1 MAKPRIE
8 TRTGRRAA
16 SPREFGILLRIA
28 IVICGALLLVLTL
41 DKLGLVGA
49 IDTQLRE
56 RWVALGEAAGH
67 PRPTNSLVI
76 LVAADHDTI
85 ADSDWGPPPWPASRL
100 EQLIEQ
106 IEPGGPVLIA
116 EVGHTRMFQS
126 GPELDAV
133 IEAHR
138 LGGGDGGGGVE
149 MLITRDAEHS
159 SPWASGG
166 LESGD
171 MMLGKESRMHLIARA
186 ASIGPIGER
195 LPVVWMVP
203 TSRLPVVP
211 AYQVAATQVPLST
224 FKHRIVLLG
233 ITDPA
238 YEMLLDTPVGRLSP
252 AEIEAHAL
260 AGLADGAVWGSLV
273 ENVELVYLVCAG
285 LALLWLWLFVRLRGG
300 AAAVMVFASTAL
312 ILVLDFACYQR
323 GWLRLG
329 SAHALLTLGAVAIT
343 YWSHEAIETFIGLR
357 KLRARVLRD
366 ATGGEAAGAD
376 NEPDDVGFWDDLAEL
391 GAEYAQETVGGAAAS
406 TVIEREGNTWKLCVR
421 ASARLDA
428 DSHAF
433 IAGREGLDLRR
444 APFRTPWLTLRAG
457 WAVDVVPSGPHWGK
471 RKTLIVPLENDG
483 ELLGLWLV
491 HMLDDLVLERED
503 SETFEGLGR
512 QMAGA
517 LVRRRERLALREQ
530 ATNARLRDHVETIVG
545 GLRLLRDEHRWALE
559 LLEQLPVRA
568 LIATVWGEIEFIDPR
583 LQADLKRRYP
593 GVFSPDTPD
602 DNLRTVIARLTGK
615 SIEHAN
621 RLMRK
626 VINDGHEIE
635 LDATPGIEDP
645 GDDVW
650 VLSRIRSK
658 RGIDLPGFKPA
669 VHEHILLMARSSA
682 PAQTIRTR
690 SGGLLRVL
698 RGGSGES

>member
-1 MAKPRIE
+1 MAKA
-8 TRTGRRAA
+8 RTDSGADRRTT
-16 SPREFGILLRIA
+16 SPRELGVLVRVA
-28 IVICGALLLVLTL
+28 IVVCGALLLVSMF
-41 DKLGLVGA
+41 DKIGLVGA
-49 IDTQLRE
+49 IDAQLRD
-56 RWVALGEAAGH
+56 RWVQLGEVAGR

-85 ADSDWGPPPWPASRL
+85 AESDWGPPPWPASRL
-100 EQLIEQ
+100 EQLIDR

-116 EVGHTRMFQS
+116 EVGHTRMFES
-126 GPELDAV
+126 GPELDRVFA
-133 IEAHR
+133 EHE
-138 LGGGDGGGGVE
+138 GVE
-149 MLITRDAEHS
+149 LLVTRDPSGRS
-159 SPWASGG
+159 SPWVAGG
-166 LESGD
+166 LDNGD
-171 MMLGKESRMHLIARA
+171 MVLGKDGRMHLIARA
-186 ASIGPIGER
+186 ASLGPLGER
-195 LPVVWMVP
+195 LPVAWMVP

-211 AYQVAATQVPLST
+211 AYQVAADQLPQST
-224 FKHRIVLLG
+224 FEHRIVLLG

-238 YEMLLDTPVGRLSP
+238 YEMLLETPVGRLSP

-260 AGLADGAVWGSLV
+260 AGLADDAVWSEPLA
-273 ENVELVYLVCAG
+273 EHISLVYLVCAC
-285 LALLWLWLFVRLRGG
+285 LSLVWLWSFVRLRGG
-300 AAAVMVFASTAL
+300 SAAVAMFVSATL

-323 GWLRLG
+323 GWFRLG
-329 SAHALLTLGAVAIT
+329 SGHALMTLVAVALT

-366 ATGGEAAGAD
+366 ATGGSAGGGD
-376 NEPDDVGFWDDLAEL
+376 HEPDDHGFWDDLAEL
-391 GAEYAQETVGGAAAS
+391 GAEYAQETIGGAAAA
-406 TVIEREGNTWKLCVR
+406 TVIERQGNTWKLRVR
-421 ASARLDA
+421 SSARLDA

-433 IAGREGLDLRR
+433 IAGRDGLDLRR

-457 WAVDVVPSGPHWGK
+457 WAVDLVPSGPHVGK
-471 RKTLIVPLENDG
+471 RKTLIVPLEDEG

-491 HMLDDLVLERED
+491 HMHEDIDLGRED
-503 SETFEGLGR
+503 CETFERLGR

-517 LVRRRERLALREQ
+517 LVRRRERMALREQ

-593 GVFSPDTPD
+593 GVFSPDTPE

-698 RGGSGES
+698 RGGSGDS

>member
-1 MAKPRIE
+1 MAKARIE
-8 TRTGRRAA
+8 TQTEGRAA
-16 SPREFGILLRIA
+16 GPREFGVLVRVA
-28 IVICGALLLVLTL
+28 IVICGALLLVLML
-41 DKLGLVGA
+41 DSLGLVAA
-49 IDTQLRE
+49 IDGQLRGH
-56 RWVALGEAAGH
+56 WVRLGEASGRTRA
-67 PRPTNSLVI
+67 TNSRVL
-76 LVAADHDTI
+76 LVAGDHATVTNEE
-85 ADSDWGPPPWPASRL
+85 WGPPPWPASRL
-100 EQLIEQ
+100 ERLLANIG
-106 IEPGGPVLIA
+106 PGGPVLIA
-116 EVGHTRMFQS
+116 EVGHTRMFES
-126 GPELDAV
+126 GPELDKVFAD
-133 IEAHR
+133 HT
-138 LGGGDGGGGVE
+138 GVE
-149 MLITRDAEHS
+149 LLITRDAAQRS
-159 SPWASGG
+159 SPWATGG
-166 LESGD
+166 LEGGD
-171 MMLGKESRMHLIARA
+171 MVLGKDSRTHLIARTA
-186 ASIGPIGER
+186 GLGPIGDR
-195 LPVVWMVP
+195 LPVAWMVP

-211 AYQVAATQVPLST
+211 AHQVAADQLPHST
-224 FKHRIVLLG
+224 FDHRIVLIG
-233 ITDPA
+233 VTDPA
-238 YEMLLDTPVGRLSP
+238 YEMLLETPVGRLSP

-260 AGLADGAVWGSLV
+260 AGLADGAVWREPLA
-273 ENVELVYLVCAG
+273 ENVKVVYLLCAG
-285 LALLWLWLFVRLRGG
+285 LALMWLWSFMRLRGG
-300 AAAVMVFASTAL
+300 AAVVMVIASTAL

-323 GWLRLG
+323 GWFRLG
-329 SAHALLTLGAVAIT
+329 SAHALLTLAAIAIT
-343 YWSHEAIETFIGLR
+343 YWSHEALETFIGLR
-357 KLRARVLRD
+357 QLRARVLRD
-366 ATGGEAAGAD
+366 ATGGSTGNGD
-376 NEPDDVGFWDDLAEL
+376 QDLDDVGFWDDLAEL
-391 GAEYAQETVGGAAAS
+391 GAEYAQETIGGAAAS
-406 TVIEREGNTWKLCVR
+406 TVIEREGNTWKLRVR

-433 IAGREGLDLRR
+433 IAGRDGLDLRR

-457 WAVDVVPSGPHWGK
+457 WAVDVVPGGPHVGK
-471 RKTLIVPLENDG
+471 RKTLIVPLEDEG

-491 HMLDDLVLERED
+491 HMLEDLVLERD
-503 SETFEGLGR
+503 DVETFERLGR

-593 GVFSPDTPD
+593 GVFSPDTPE
-602 DNLRTVIARLTGK
+602 DNLRTVLARLTGK

-626 VINDGHEIE
+626 VITDGHEIE
-635 LDATPGIEDP
+635 LDATAGIEDP

-698 RGGSGES
+698 RGGSGDS

>member
-8 TRTGRRAA
+8 TRTDRRAA
-16 SPREFGILLRIA
+16 SPRELGILIRVA

-41 DKLGLVGA
+41 DKIGLVGA
-49 IDTQLRE
+49 IDSQLRE
-56 RWVALGEAAGH
+56 RWVQLGEAAGR
-67 PRPTNSLVI
+67 PRPTNSKVLLI
-76 LVAADHDTI
+76 AADHDTV
-85 ADSDWGPPPWPASRL
+85 SDPNWGWGPPPWPASRL
-100 EQLIEQ
+100 EQLIEH
-106 IEPGGPVLIA
+106 IEPGAPVLLA
-116 EVGHTRMFQS
+116 EVGHTRMFES
-126 GPELDAV
+126 GPELDQVLAN
-133 IEAHR
+133 HP
-138 LGGGDGGGGVE
+138 DVE
-149 MLITRDAEHS
+149 MLITRNAAERA
-159 SPWASGG
+159 SPWADGG
-166 LESGD
+166 LERGD
-171 MMLGKESRMHLIARA
+171 MVLSKDSRLHLIVRA
-186 ASIGPIGER
+186 GSIGPIGER
-195 LPVVWMVP
+195 LPVAWMVP

-211 AYQVAATQVPLST
+211 AYQVAADQVPPST
-224 FKHRIVLLG
+224 FYARIVLLG
-233 ITDPA
+233 VTDPA

-260 AGLADGAVWGSLV
+260 AGQADGAVWEPLIDNG
-273 ENVELVYLVCAG
+273 YLLYTLGAG
-285 LALLWLWLFVRLRGG
+285 LALLWLWLFVRLRGA
-300 AAAVMVFASTAL
+300 AAAVMVIASCVL

-323 GWLRLG
+323 GWYRLG
-329 SAHALLTLGAVAIT
+329 SAHALLTLGAVAIS
-343 YWSHEAIETFIGLR
+343 YWSHEAIETLIGLR
-357 KLRARVLRD
+357 QLRARVLRD
-366 ATGGEAAGAD
+366 ATGGGGSDSDPD
-376 NEPDDVGFWDDLAEL
+376 NLGFWEDLAEL
-391 GAEYAQETVGGAAAS
+391 GAEYAQETIGGAAAS
-406 TVIEREGNTWKLCVR
+406 TVIEREGNTWKLRVR

-457 WAVDVVPSGPHWGK
+457 WAVDVVPSGPHVGR
-471 RKTLIVPLENDG
+471 RKTLIVPLEDDG

-491 HMLDDLVLERED
+491 HMLEDLVLERED
-503 SETFEGLGR
+503 CETFERLGR

-517 LVRRRERLALREQ
+517 LVRRRERLALRDQ

-602 DNLRTVIARLTGK
+602 DNLRTVLARLTGK

-698 RGGSGES
+698 RGGSGKS